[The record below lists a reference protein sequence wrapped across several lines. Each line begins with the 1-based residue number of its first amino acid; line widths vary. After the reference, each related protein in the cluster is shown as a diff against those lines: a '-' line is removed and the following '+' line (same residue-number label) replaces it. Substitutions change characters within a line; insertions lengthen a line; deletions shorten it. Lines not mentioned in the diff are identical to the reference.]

1 MTFRPRFALTLFATK
16 CRPREQKTREHGLD
30 FQTSRA
36 RHMAWA
42 IVLPGTKRKRG
53 NPYWGQPLL
62 QARMLSTEF
71 EMQDKRMLS
80 QSQFFAS
87 AELKHWC
94 ALSRNRVYI
103 IGRLIDAWRLS
114 VDVPPSG
121 VT

>member
-1 MTFRPRFALTLFATK
+1 MT
-16 CRPREQKTREHGLD
+16 
-30 FQTSRA
+30 
-36 RHMAWA
+36 WA

-62 QARMLSTEF
+62 QDRMLSTEF

-94 ALSRNRVYI
+94 ALSRNLVYV
-103 IGRLIDAWRLS
+103 IGRLIDAWRLL
-114 VDVPPSG
+114 VDKPPSG